1 MLCLLTRISVSL
13 PAGCCMQAQLRCS
26 ALSKAQWRQPSA
38 VLTHELLAVQL
49 MEVHG
54 DYSAEVAPDVG
65 TAIERPAG
73 EGEEEA
79 APAEEGA
86 DWS

>member
-1 MLCLLTRISVSL
+1 M
-13 PAGCCMQAQLRCS
+13 AGCHLCS
-26 ALSKAQWRQPSA
+26 AQQRKRAHLQPMCDRG
-38 VLTHELLAVQL
+38 VLVVQL

-73 EGEEEA
+73 EGEEGEEA

>member
-1 MLCLLTRISVSL
+1 M
-13 PAGCCMQAQLRCS
+13 
-26 ALSKAQWRQPSA
+26 
-38 VLTHELLAVQL
+38 VQL

-73 EGEEEA
+73 EGEEGEEA

>member
-1 MLCLLTRISVSL
+1 ML
-13 PAGCCMQAQLRCS
+13 AH
-26 ALSKAQWRQPSA
+26 
-38 VLTHELLAVQL
+38 VLQL

-54 DYSAEVAPDVG
+54 DYSADVAPDVG
-65 TAIERPAG
+65 TAIERPA
-73 EGEEEA
+73 EGEE